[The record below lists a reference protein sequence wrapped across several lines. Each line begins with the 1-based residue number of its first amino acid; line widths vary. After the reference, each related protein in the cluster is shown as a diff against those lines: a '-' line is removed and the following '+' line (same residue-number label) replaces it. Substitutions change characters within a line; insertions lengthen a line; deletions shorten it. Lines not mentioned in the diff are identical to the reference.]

1 MKEKLM
7 KLFRDLMQFGKL
19 ETEQGVLIYE
29 GDILAEGTEV
39 FIEDETG
46 NIIPAPDGQYGDYS
60 VVDGKI
66 AGGEPEE
73 EPETTEPETIEE
85 EEEEPAEEPAEEP
98 EDLTPRIE
106 ALEAAVAEHRQMLS
120 ELQAMLTAMKNEKEE
135 EDFSKLKPAEK
146 EIKDIATTTKGA
158 LKYFS

>member
-39 FIEDETG
+39 FIEDENG

-85 EEEEPAEEPAEEP
+85 EEEPAEEPTEEPAEEP
-98 EDLTPRIE
+98 VDLTPRIE
-106 ALEAAVAEHRQMLS
+106 ALEAAVAE
-120 ELQAMLTAMKNEKEE
+120 LQNMLTAMKNEKEE
-135 EDFSKLKPAEK
+135 EDFSKLEPAEK
-146 EIKDIATTTKGA
+146 KIKDIAATTKGA
-158 LKYFS
+158 LKYFN

>member
-7 KLFRDLMQFGKL
+7 KLFRDLMSFGKL

-73 EPETTEPETIEE
+73 EPETIEE
-85 EEEEPAEEPAEEP
+85 EEEPTEEPAEEPTEEP
-98 EDLTPRIE
+98 VDLTPRIE
-106 ALEAAVAEHRQMLS
+106 ALEAAVEELRQ
-120 ELQAMLTAMKNEKEE
+120 MLTAMKNEKEE

-146 EIKDIATTTKGA
+146 EIKDIAATTKGA